1 VIVASLTAELQRA
14 RQNSGVSG
22 MPFPDLFSLLFFN
35 RPLPF
40 HRRLLQPAQK
50 RMWDD
55 AEKRLV
61 VMSDMLNNHELS
73 SGVTDRMIALAQG
86 KDGHKLGS

>member
-1 VIVASLTAELQRA
+1 MISFCYVIAYSP
-14 RQNSGVSG
+14 NVS
-22 MPFPDLFSLLFFN
+22 
-35 RPLPF
+35 
-40 HRRLLQPAQK
+40 LQPAQK

-86 KDGHKLGS
+86 E